1 MKYCGYCME
10 ENDEDALYCKKCG
23 KPLNSEY
30 KEENNLKTRQKNKI
44 KRKTKVKNHNKT
56 KKQVYD
62 KREKGRMNFF
72 QKFCMFFL
80 IVLSITLATALG
92 YIGYKIYQNQNIEVP
107 EVTGLDYQNAA
118 NKLKEAKLNY
128 VKEEKL
134 TTDKDEEGIVL
145 KQSKKA
151 GSKTSEK
158 TLIKLTVGVY
168 DDTVVMPKV
177 TSLKV
182 DQALEKLNKLGI
194 KYQIIYKE
202 TSDNFGIV
210 LKQSINSDKKISKN
224 TVVTLTITKQKAEEN
239 KDNQNQESNLEEK
252 NENEKV
258 S

>member
-1 MKYCGYCME
+1 M
-10 ENDEDALYCKKCG
+10 
-23 KPLNSEY
+23 
-30 KEENNLKTRQKNKI
+30 
-44 KRKTKVKNHNKT
+44 
-56 KKQVYD
+56 
-62 KREKGRMNFF
+62 
-72 QKFCMFFL
+72 
-80 IVLSITLATALG
+80 
-92 YIGYKIYQNQNIEVP
+92 KIYQNQNIEVP

-252 NENEKV
+252 NENENRHEKRHRRRRNPQRHTV
-258 S
+258 DDRRPIGFGHGHGDKIRNGLYGYCGQ